1 VNRKRKEKEGIA
13 AAVENMMINNN
24 NSDDQI
30 VTNPIS
36 KSSFKRKLEFDPFE
50 DNKKTKL
57 DNRIK
62 LKPFKRK
69 QQNKRKLDI
78 ETDDDDDA
86 ADGDIITKTLKI
98 T

>member
-1 VNRKRKEKEGIA
+1 LIRLKTI
-13 AAVENMMINNN
+13 
-24 NSDDQI
+24 
-30 VTNPIS
+30 
-36 KSSFKRKLEFDPFE
+36 
-50 DNKKTKL
+50 KKPKL

-78 ETDDDDDA
+78 ETDDDDDDDVA
-86 ADGDIITKTLKI
+86 NGGIITKTLKI

>member
-1 VNRKRKEKEGIA
+1 LIRLKTI
-13 AAVENMMINNN
+13 
-24 NSDDQI
+24 
-30 VTNPIS
+30 
-36 KSSFKRKLEFDPFE
+36 
-50 DNKKTKL
+50 KKPKL

-78 ETDDDDDA
+78 ETDDDDDDDV
-86 ADGDIITKTLKI
+86 ADGGIITKTLKI

>member
-1 VNRKRKEKEGIA
+1 LIRLKTI
-13 AAVENMMINNN
+13 
-24 NSDDQI
+24 
-30 VTNPIS
+30 
-36 KSSFKRKLEFDPFE
+36 
-50 DNKKTKL
+50 KKPKL

-78 ETDDDDDA
+78 ETDDDDDDDDV
-86 ADGDIITKTLKI
+86 ADGGIITKTLKI